1 MRKQVLSPEAI
12 AARNAAPTALKNYTV
27 EQAAAHLGI
36 GRAFV
41 FELIRQRK
49 LKSVKLGRR
58 RLVPG
63 PILERFVAD
72 LSKSAA

>member
-1 MRKQVLSPEAI
+1 MRKQVISPEAV
-12 AARNAAPTALKNYTV
+12 AARDVAPAALKNYSV
-27 EQAAAHLGI
+27 EQAAAQLGV

-63 PILERFVAD
+63 PVLERFVAD
-72 LSKSAA
+72 LAKQAA

>member
-1 MRKQVLSPEAI
+1 MRKQVISPEAV
-12 AARNAAPTALKNYTV
+12 AARDAAPATYKNFTV
-27 EQAAAHLGI
+27 EMAAAHLGV

-58 RLVPG
+58 RLIPG
-63 PILERFVAD
+63 PVLERFVAD
-72 LSKSAA
+72 LAKDAA